1 MHIALIFDSAANLAA
16 IPSGFSK
23 ALTRNIILE
32 KILFV
37 FLHLYLKLF
46 YFVATKY
53 YKESEREYYEMNH
66 FRVPSLLLVS
76 ERDPVGSVASNQVVA
91 DEWKK
96 RGIPVKTKIWK
107 DSKHVGHYYKHQE
120 EYEDELRQ
128 MINKIK

>member
-1 MHIALIFDSAANLAA
+1 M
-16 IPSGFSK
+16 
-23 ALTRNIILE
+23 E

-96 RGIPVKTKIWK
+96 RGIPVKMKIWK

-120 EYEDELRQ
+120 EYEDELRK